1 MMNRRLF
8 NTAWLLLAGMGLL
21 TGALLGIG
29 PAPADAYR
37 LPDSGQTKC
46 YDNAGNE
53 ITCPAPGERFH
64 GQDGNYS
71 GPQPAY
77 KDNGNGTVTD
87 LNTGLMWQQGDAH
100 NSSGRTWQQAVDYC
114 AASGLADYHDW
125 RLPSITELTSI
136 VDHSRTNPA
145 VNTTYFPGC
154 RSSVYWSGTTVAGY
168 PGYAWGVNFYYGYDH
183 WFSKDNTSYVR
194 CVRGGP

>member
-1 MMNRRLF
+1 MANQRVSMIALILVLS
-8 NTAWLLLAGMGLL
+8 WVLLPGWVS
-21 TGALLGIG
+21 
-29 PAPADAYR
+29 PAEAYR

-53 ITCPAPGERFH
+53 IACPAPGERFH

-77 KDNGNGTVTD
+77 KDNGDGTVSD

-100 NSSGRTWQQAVDYC
+100 NSSTRTWQQAVDYC
-114 AASGLADYHDW
+114 SASALADYHDW
-125 RLPSITELTSI
+125 RLPSITELASI
-136 VDHSRTNPA
+136 VDHSGTNPA
-145 VNTTYFPGC
+145 INTTYFSGC
-154 RSSVYWSGTTVAGY
+154 RSGSYWSGTTVAYGPNLAWYVVFNNGY
-168 PGYAWGVNFYYGYDH
+168 GNWSGKGYYY
-183 WFSKDNTSYVR
+183 YVR

>member
-1 MMNRRLF
+1 MANQRVSMIALI
-8 NTAWLLLAGMGLL
+8 LALSWGLL
-21 TGALLGIG
+21 PGW
-29 PAPADAYR
+29 PAPAHAYR

-53 ITCPAPGERFH
+53 IACPAPGERFH
-64 GQDGNYS
+64 GQDGNYT

-77 KDNGNGTVTD
+77 RDNGNGTVTD

-100 NSSGRTWQQAVDYC
+100 NSSTRTWQQAVDYC
-114 AASGLADYHDW
+114 SASALSDYHDW

-136 VDHSRTNPA
+136 VDYSRTNPA
-145 VNTTYFPGC
+145 INTAYFPVC
-154 RSSVYWSGTTVAGY
+154 RSSYYWSGTIAYSPLSAWLVAFFGY
-168 PGYAWGVNFYYGYDH
+168 GADNWG
-183 WFSKDNTSYVR
+183 SKDDYHYVR